1 MKNKKVKF
9 EDLGL
14 CKREKYRLNNII
26 LALEYVEE
34 SLSFCDYS
42 QFAKK
47 WGIFQKYYLC
57 ETIWDFMLKPLYISY
72 HIEQQFFRK
81 KQKI

>member
-26 LALEYVEE
+26 LALEDVEE
-34 SLSFCDYS
+34 SLSICDYS

-47 WGIFQKYYLC
+47 GVYFKNI
-57 ETIWDFMLKPLYISY
+57 I
-72 HIEQQFFRK
+72 HA
-81 KQKI
+81 

>member
-26 LALEYVEE
+26 LALEDVEE
-34 SLSFCDYS
+34 SLSICDYS

-47 WGIFQKYYLC
+47 NG
-57 ETIWDFMLKPLYISY
+57 YIS
-72 HIEQQFFRK
+72 
-81 KQKI
+81 KILFMRNYMEFHVEAIIYILPYRTTILS